1 MSGDGRSELKGSDNM
16 LNILQRNVIRG
27 CLDDEM
33 SPEEIADYLGR
44 VNDLGPL
51 DVVTIRSAA
60 YDMLDEQP
68 PAASAPCGKPMLT
81 LISGGAP

>member
-1 MSGDGRSELKGSDNM
+1 ML

-27 CLDDEM
+27 CLDDGM

-60 YDMLDEQP
+60 YDMLDEQA
-68 PAASAPCGKPMLT
+68 PAGPAVSCGKPMLT
-81 LISGGAP
+81 LLRGGAA